1 MSQAHADFGKWR
13 AFFWP
18 IHNYELKKIMPMLL
32 MFFFISFN
40 YSVLRN
46 AKDALVVTAPGGGA
60 EVIPFLKFW
69 GVIPAAVIFMLIYS
83 KLSNILSKEKLFY
96 ATIVPFLVFFV
107 LFATVLYPS
116 KDVLHPHIWAGDL
129 QNQYPKL
136 LGLIGIARNWTYSL
150 FYIMSELWG
159 SVALSLL
166 FWGFAN
172 DITRIN
178 ESKRF
183 YALFGLG
190 ANVSLILAGQATQF
204 LAKLQKNAAPG
215 IDAWQIPLNYVT
227 IVVSVFGL
235 AIIAIYYW
243 MNRVVLTDP
252 RFYDVAEVKKA
263 KKDKP
268 KMSLGESF
276 AFLARSKHLLCI
288 AILVIAYGISINL
301 IEVTWKSQLKLQFP
315 ETNDYFNFM
324 GQVSQYTGWA
334 TIFLI
339 LFVAN
344 NVLRKFGWG
353 VAALM
358 TPVILLVTGF
368 GFFAF
373 VICKGT
379 FEPFVADWGTT
390 TLWIAIIFG
399 AIQNVVSKSFKYSL
413 FDPTKEMAYIP
424 LDQESK
430 VKGKA
435 AIDVVG
441 SRLGK
446 AGGSLIQQ
454 FLIGAFGTLSACT
467 PHIAGILFFII
478 AAWIWAARNLNRSLL
493 ALHAK

>member
-1 MSQAHADFGKWR
+1 
-13 AFFWP
+13 
-18 IHNYELKKIMPMLL
+18 
-32 MFFFISFN
+32 
-40 YSVLRN
+40 
-46 AKDALVVTAPGGGA
+46 
-60 EVIPFLKFW
+60 
-69 GVIPAAVIFMLIYS
+69 
-83 KLSNILSKEKLFY
+83 
-96 ATIVPFLVFFV
+96 
-107 LFATVLYPS
+107 
-116 KDVLHPHIWAGDL
+116 
-129 QNQYPKL
+129 
-136 LGLIGIARNWTYSL
+136 
-150 FYIMSELWG
+150 
-159 SVALSLL
+159 
-166 FWGFAN
+166 
-172 DITRIN
+172 
-178 ESKRF
+178 
-183 YALFGLG
+183 
-190 ANVSLILAGQATQF
+190 
-204 LAKLQKNAAPG
+204 
-215 IDAWQIPLNYVT
+215 
-227 IVVSVFGL
+227 
-235 AIIAIYYW
+235 
-243 MNRVVLTDP
+243 
-252 RFYDVAEVKKA
+252 
-263 KKDKP
+263 
-268 KMSLGESF
+268 
-276 AFLARSKHLLCI
+276 
-288 AILVIAYGISINL
+288 
-301 IEVTWKSQLKLQFP
+301 
-315 ETNDYFNFM
+315 M